1 MNKLLSIGLGAF
13 LATSA
18 IHGVALNPVAPFT
31 PLYSAYSATLNDNFY
46 TIDPSQLST
55 AINVH
60 GYADTGIVGYVEKTL
75 QPNTA
80 AFRRFYKGP
89 PQTDHFYTT
98 SSAEEATV
106 LGYGWIFERF
116 EGYLY
121 TTQVPGSIP
130 LYRVNRFT
138 PATGDQVHKY
148 TTSYTEVTNL
158 VAAGWKLDTT
168 AGYLY
173 PQAFP
178 SVTGGWVFGLRCP
191 SDRFPCNSGNGGNL
205 NFRDY
210 YFPMLAPPSTTK
222 PLGRTR
228 QKVSF
233 RFRSP
238 NFFGLTA
245 DGKNAGHLFFG
256 AHGQFNA
263 YTPAIDSLCAQGTPL
278 ANCTWH
284 RGAGF
289 FLYSDGCPPALCGSS
304 RQFSPELFWVT
315 GNQFHLPYY
324 WTFVTLQN
332 DQDYAADL
340 VVGDDGLM
348 TVKITNAAT
357 GVLIFDVALYVA
369 SEFPKLS
376 PFPSELTGYFLGSGT
391 DASRDFTFYVTN
403 LQVTWLP

>member
-1 MNKLLSIGLGAF
+1 MKNLLAIGLGAF
-13 LATSA
+13 LAASA
-18 IHGVALNPVAPFT
+18 IHGVALSPIPPFT

-46 TIDPSQLST
+46 TIDASQLAT

-98 SSAEEATV
+98 SLTEEATV
-106 LGYGWIFERF
+106 LAYGWIFERF

-148 TTSYTEVTNL
+148 TTSSTEVTNL
-158 VAAGWKLDTT
+158 VAAGWKLDTV

-178 SVTGGWVFGLRCP
+178 SVTGGWVLGLRCP
-191 SDRFPCNSGNGGNL
+191 ADRFPCNSGNAGNL

-245 DGKNAGHLFFG
+245 GTNVAGHLFFG

-263 YTPAIDSLCAQGTPL
+263 YTPAINSLCAQGAPL
-278 ANCTWH
+278 PTCTWH

-289 FLYSDGCPPALCGSS
+289 LLTSESCDACWP
-304 RQFSPELFWVT
+304 SPQMGTELFWVV
-315 GNQFHLPYY
+315 GNRVSGPDTWGGTRLR
-324 WTFVTLQN
+324 N
-332 DQDYAADL
+332 DIEYTAEI
-340 VVGDDGLM
+340 VGSDDGLL
-348 TVKITNAAT
+348 TVRITELAT
-357 GVLIFDVALYVA
+357 GVLIADVARYVA

-391 DASRDFTFYVTN
+391 DASRDFTFYITN